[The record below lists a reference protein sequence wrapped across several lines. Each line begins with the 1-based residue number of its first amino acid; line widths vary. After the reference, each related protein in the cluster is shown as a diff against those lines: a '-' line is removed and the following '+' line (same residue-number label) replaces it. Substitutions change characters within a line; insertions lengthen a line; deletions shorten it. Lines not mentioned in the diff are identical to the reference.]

1 MSTEFQSLCRTIVT
15 RVYGALGSTLAS
27 EEIVQ
32 LASELAVAIVLAL
45 GEADEPVPEVATF
58 AMETFF
64 RSHGIVDVGDEW
76 RWVN

>member
-1 MSTEFQSLCRTIVT
+1 LT
-15 RVYGALGSTLAS
+15 G

-32 LASELAVAIVLAL
+32 LASELAVAILA
-45 GEADEPVPEVATF
+45 GFSETEPVPEQAGD

-64 RSHGIVDVGDEW
+64 RGHGIVAADDDEW

>member
-1 MSTEFQSLCRTIVT
+1 MNTEFQSLCQTIVT

-27 EEIVQ
+27 DEIVQ
-32 LASELAVAIVLAL
+32 LASDLAIAIVLAL

-64 RSHGIVDVGDEW
+64 RSHGIADVGDEW